1 MGKITISIY
10 IFGSGYLVHDD
21 RSSSGVETSTQAFPS
36 TSLRERASCTGYHY
50 HIFKRG
56 IMSLW
61 ITRHN
66 ENEMYRET
74 PVSRQSHWCAKLEF
88 RATFSQETFM
98 EKIWIML
105 FVIFVVIIFA
115 SSPARADGFIIPIPP
130 PDVVRVPPLAIKYH
144 RASVEITDQIAR
156 TTVDQ
161 VFINEFHR
169 DLEGTYIFPLP
180 KDANITEFAM
190 YMNGERISGELLEKE
205 KARKIYE
212 DIVRQMRDPAL
223 LEYLDR
229 NLFKIRVY
237 PIPAHGEKRIQLEY
251 SEVLKND
258 AGMVRYHYP
267 LDTERF
273 SSRPLQDV
281 RVAVTLRA
289 QAGLKSI
296 YSPSHDVAIDRKD
309 AHYAIISYED
319 ARVVPDKDFIL
330 YYTMSEDAVGMNVLT
345 YKQTQQDGYVMVMLS
360 PGYDNAQRDIMPKDI
375 VFVLD
380 TSGSMRQDNKLQQAQ
395 EALIYGLKGLRPDDR
410 FGLVTFSTT
419 VHSFDD
425 VLHAGSSEQ
434 IEQALQFVKDLRAR
448 GGTDIYEA
456 LKTALSFF
464 GDDASRPQLVVFL
477 TDGRPTVGLT
487 EYTDIL
493 KQVQKHDSK
502 SYRLFTFGVGYDV
515 NTHLLDSLA
524 EQSKA
529 ASAYIEPFEDL
540 EVIVSAFFDK
550 IDAPVLS
557 QLAFSISGAGIYDI
571 FPKELP
577 DLFKGSQL
585 LLFGRYRTSGEF
597 PLVLS
602 GTVEG
607 QEQRHTY
614 QIELPRSDLRHDF
627 LPRIWASRKI
637 GYLLDQ
643 IRLHGE
649 EPELKE
655 EVIALAKKF
664 GIVTPYTSY
673 LVTEDEELEARRTP
687 ERRRP
692 LFYDLSAAP
701 ASTGRAASQSAADG
715 LYRMDKGAAP
725 ALAPEFTETKE
736 GEVAVRVSKDVNKL
750 KQQTVVA
757 ETASQEIRYVETKTF
772 YQIEGVWIDS
782 EYVDGQPVTNIL
794 YGSDAYFKV
803 LDTLPALGKY
813 FALGEKL
820 IVCIDDLCLKIG
832 ETGISEA
839 NDRELSRLLQQIK

>member
-1 MGKITISIY
+1 M
-10 IFGSGYLVHDD
+10 
-21 RSSSGVETSTQAFPS
+21 
-36 TSLRERASCTGYHY
+36 ER
-50 HIFKRG
+50 
-56 IMSLW
+56 
-61 ITRHN
+61 
-66 ENEMYRET
+66 
-74 PVSRQSHWCAKLEF
+74 
-88 RATFSQETFM
+88 
-98 EKIWIML
+98 IWIML
-105 FVIFVVIIFA
+105 SVIFVIIIVG
-115 SSPARADGFIIPIPP
+115 SSLTWADGFIIPLPP
-130 PDVVRVPPLAIKYH
+130 PGVVRVPPLAIKYH
-144 RASVEITDQIAR
+144 RVSVEITDQIAR

-190 YMNGERISGELLEKE
+190 FINGKRISGELLEKE
-205 KARKIYE
+205 KARKIYQ
-212 DIVRQMRDPAL
+212 DIVRQMKDPAL

-229 NLFKIRVY
+229 DLFKMRVY
-237 PIPAHGEKRIQLEY
+237 PIPAHGGKRIQLEY

-258 AGMVRYHYP
+258 AGMVRYYYP

-296 YSPSHDVAIDRKD
+296 YSPSHEVAVDRKD
-309 AHYAIISYED
+309 AHHAIISYED
-319 ARVVPDKDFIL
+319 VRVVPDKDFIL
-330 YYTMSEDAVGMNVLT
+330 YYTVSEDVLGANVLA

-360 PGYDNAQRDIMPKDI
+360 PGYDSDQRDIMPKDI

-380 TSGSMRQDNKLQQAQ
+380 TSGSMRQDDKLQQAQ

-425 VLHAGSSEQ
+425 VLHAGSDDQ
-434 IEQALQFVKDLRAR
+434 IEQALQFVKDLQAR

-464 GDDASRPQLVVFL
+464 GENAGRPQFVVFL

-493 KQVQKHDSK
+493 KHVQEQNPGS
-502 SYRLFTFGVGYDV
+502 SRLFTFGVGYDV
-515 NTHLLDSLA
+515 NAHLLDSLA

-557 QLAFSISGAGIYDI
+557 QLTFSIAGAGIYDV

-577 DLFKGSQL
+577 DVFKGSQL

-597 PLVLS
+597 PFALS
-602 GTVEG
+602 GTVAG
-607 QEQRHTY
+607 QEQRYTY
-614 QIELPRSDLRHDF
+614 QVELPRADLRHDF

-655 EVIALAKKF
+655 EVIELAKKF

-673 LVTEDEELEARRTP
+673 LVAEDDELETRRSP

-692 LFYDLSAAP
+692 LFYDLSTAP
-701 ASTGRAASQSAADG
+701 APSGRAVPQSAADG
-715 LYRMDKGAAP
+715 LYHMDKDSAP
-725 ALAPEFTETKE
+725 ALAREFTETKE
-736 GEVAVRVSKDVNKL
+736 GETAVRVSKDVNKL

-757 ETASQEIRYVETKTF
+757 ESASQEIRYVGTKTF
-772 YQIEGVWIDS
+772 YRIEGVWIDS

-794 YGSDAYFKV
+794 YGSNAYFKL
-803 LDTLPALGKY
+803 LDTLPALGEY
-813 FALGEKL
+813 LALGEHL
-820 IVCIDDLCLKIG
+820 ILCIDNLCLKIG
-832 ETGISEA
+832 KRGISRA
-839 NDRELSRLLQQIK
+839 NESELSRLLRQIK

>member
-1 MGKITISIY
+1 MEKVGII
-10 IFGSGYLVHDD
+10 
-21 RSSSGVETSTQAFPS
+21 
-36 TSLRERASCTGYHY
+36 
-50 HIFKRG
+50 
-56 IMSLW
+56 IMS
-61 ITRHN
+61 
-66 ENEMYRET
+66 
-74 PVSRQSHWCAKLEF
+74 V
-88 RATFSQETFM
+88 
-98 EKIWIML
+98 
-105 FVIFVVIIFA
+105 FVVIVLT
-115 SSPARADGFIIPIPP
+115 SSLARADGFIIPIPP
-130 PDVVRVPPLAIKYH
+130 PGVVRVPPLAIKYH
-144 RASVEITDQIAR
+144 RVSVEITDQIAR

-161 VFINEFHR
+161 VFINEFPR

-190 YMNGERISGELLEKE
+190 FINGKRISGELLEKE
-205 KARKIYE
+205 KARKIYQE
-212 DIVRQMRDPAL
+212 IVRQMKDPAL

-229 NLFKIRVY
+229 DLFKIQVY

-258 AGMVRYHYP
+258 AGMVRYYYP

-273 SSRPLQDV
+273 SSHPLQDV
-281 RVAVTLRA
+281 SVTVTLRA

-296 YSPSHDVAIDRKD
+296 YSPSHEVAVDRKD
-309 AHYAIISYED
+309 AHHAMISYED
-319 ARVVPDKDFIL
+319 AQVVPDKDFIL
-330 YYTMSEDAVGMNVLT
+330 YYTVSEDALGANVLA

-360 PGYDNAQRDIMPKDI
+360 PGYDSDQRDIMPKDI

-425 VLHAGSSEQ
+425 VLHAGSTDQ

-464 GDDASRPQLVVFL
+464 DDDASRPHLVVFL

-493 KQVQKHDSK
+493 KHVQEQNPGS
-502 SYRLFTFGVGYDV
+502 SRLFTFGVGYDV

-529 ASAYIEPFEDL
+529 VSAYIEPFEDL

-557 QLAFSISGAGIYDI
+557 QLTFSIAGAGIYDV

-597 PLVLS
+597 PFALS
-602 GTVEG
+602 GTVAG
-607 QEQRHTY
+607 QEQRYTY
-614 QIELPRSDLRHDF
+614 QVELPRTDLRHDF

-673 LVTEDEELEARRTP
+673 LVTEDDELETRRPP

-692 LFYDLSAAP
+692 LFYDLSTAP
-701 ASTGRAASQSAADG
+701 APSGRTVPQSAADG
-715 LYRMDKGAAP
+715 LYRMDKGSAP

-736 GEVAVRVSKDVNKL
+736 GETAVRVSKDVNKL

-757 ETASQEIRYVETKTF
+757 ESVSQEIRYVGTKTF
-772 YQIEGVWIDS
+772 YRIEGVWIDS

-794 YGSDAYFKV
+794 YGSDAYFKL
-803 LDTLPALGKY
+803 LDAFPALGEY
-813 FALGEKL
+813 LALGEHL
-820 IVCIDDLCLKIG
+820 ILCIDSLCVKIG
-832 ETGISEA
+832 ATGISEA
-839 NDRELSRLLQQIK
+839 NDRELSRILRQIK